1 MAVKT
6 MEDLFLHT
14 LKDIYH
20 GEKQLLRALPKMAGK
35 ASSQELKQAFEQ
47 HREETLGQVERLEQ
61 IFEKLGKRARGEP
74 CEAIQGLVE
83 EGKEVMEEAQ
93 DPEVLDAGLIGAAQ
107 AVEHYEIARYGTLAA
122 WAKQLGH
129 NDIAQLLAQTLE
141 EEKKTDQL
149 LNQIAENKVNKR
161 ATSKVA

>member
-1 MAVKT
+1 MTVKS

-20 GEKQLLRALPKMAGK
+20 GEKQILRALPKMAKK
-35 ASSQELKQAFEQ
+35 ASSQELRQAFET

-74 CEAIQGLVE
+74 CEAIEGLVE
-83 EGKEVMEEAQ
+83 EGKEIMEEVQ
-93 DPEVLDAGLIGAAQ
+93 DPEVLDAGLIAAAQ

-122 WAKQLGH
+122 WAKQLGQ
-129 NDIAQLLAQTLE
+129 NEIAELLSQTLA
-141 EEKKTDQL
+141 EEKKTDEL
-149 LNQIAENKVNKR
+149 LNRLAEGRINKR
-161 ATSKVA
+161 AAA

>member
-1 MAVKT
+1 MPVKS
-6 MEDLFLHT
+6 MDDLFLHT

-20 GEKQLLRALPKMAGK
+20 GEKQILRALPKMAKK
-35 ASSQELKQAFEQ
+35 ASAPELRQAFEQ

-61 IFEKLGKRARGEP
+61 IFELLGKRARGEP
-74 CEAIQGLVE
+74 CEAIEGLIE
-83 EGKEVMEEAQ
+83 EGKEIMEEAQ
-93 DPEVLDAGLIGAAQ
+93 DPEVLDAGLIAAAQ

-129 NDIAQLLAQTLE
+129 KEIAELLSETLA

-149 LNQIAENKVNKR
+149 LNKLAEGRINKR
-161 ATSKVA
+161 AAA